1 MANDGGVGAEPFLP
15 KLMAEH
21 DHRRCT
27 WLVIFV
33 SNRASQARLHS
44 QPGVI
49 AARHGL
55 SVNDLPLI
63 ADYRVH
69 SIDRSES
76 KEITKWTFRRLRLLP
91 HPFKDFVAKQRK
103 RARARWPGDVRRST
117 HATNS
122 ERQPGVPGKQHQSL
136 RLGDWQ
142 GLEQHGIHHTE

>member
-1 MANDGGVGAEPFLP
+1 MLVEFDWLADDGGVGAEPFLP

-21 DHRRCT
+21 DDLRCT
-27 WLVIFV
+27 SLVIFV

-55 SVNDLPLI
+55 SVNDLRLI

-69 SIDRSES
+69 FIYRSES
-76 KEITKWTFRRLRLLP
+76 KEIAKWTFCRLRLLP

-103 RARARWPGDVRRST
+103 RARARCPGDVRRST
-117 HATNS
+117 HATNP
-122 ERQPGVPGKQHQSL
+122 ERKSGVPGKQHQPLGL
-136 RLGDWQ
+136 R
-142 GLEQHGIHHTE
+142 